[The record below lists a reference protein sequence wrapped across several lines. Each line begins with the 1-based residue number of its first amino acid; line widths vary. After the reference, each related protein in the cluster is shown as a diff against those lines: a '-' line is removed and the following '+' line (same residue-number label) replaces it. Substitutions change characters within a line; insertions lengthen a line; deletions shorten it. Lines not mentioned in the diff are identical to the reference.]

1 MTFFLGIL
9 ELLQK
14 LFSFLW
20 WRRVKSVVISPGTRE
35 EKGEGVD
42 RKISPVPSFLPFH
55 DETKRH
61 IN

>member
-1 MTFFLGIL
+1 M
-9 ELLQK
+9 
-14 LFSFLW
+14 
-20 WRRVKSVVISPGTRE
+20 VISPGTRE

-55 DETKRH
+55 NETKRH